1 MSKFLRI
8 FAAAV
13 ALPLAFLS
21 VNTIAAEAANPCVAP
36 SAETTDAAPAT
47 DAVAPATD
55 AAAPATDAAAPA
67 TDAAEGEVAA
77 NPCATPAED
86 APAATEE
93 KAANPCAAA
102 TEEKAA
108 K

>member
-55 AAAPATDAAAPA
+55 AAAPATDAA
-67 TDAAEGEVAA
+67 EGEVAA